1 MLKFTLATLG
11 PALLLAGAALWGGWW
26 AVCAV
31 LALSAMVTA
40 MDRLTHGIALPL
52 ARCSAARALSV
63 TLGALH
69 FPLLALG
76 VLALSGAT
84 GLAIWDRLAAF
95 LAFGIFFGQV
105 SNSNAHEL
113 IHASPRALR
122 RLGEWVYIT
131 LLFGHHTSAHRL
143 VHHVHAATARDPNSA
158 RPGEGLWRFIP
169 RAWIGSFRAGWQAES
184 ARRKTGRLH
193 PYARY
198 IGGAGLTAALAWA
211 LAGWAGV
218 ASLVCLAGYAQMQLL
233 MSDYVQHYGLRRRV
247 DATGRLEPVG
257 PQHSWNA
264 PHWYSAALMLNAPRH
279 SDHHIRPGRSFE
291 ELEIDAATMPLL
303 PHSLPVMATIATI
316 PPLWRRVMDR
326 RAARWQPDAPRPGT
340 IPPGT
345 PA

>member
-1 MLKFTLATLG
+1 MLKFAIATLG
-11 PALLLAGAALWGGWW
+11 PAGLLTGAALYGGAWS
-26 AVCAV
+26 V
-31 LALSAMVTA
+31 LAVVAVTAMVTA
-40 MDRLTHGIALPL
+40 MDRLTRGIALPL

-84 GLAIWDRLAAF
+84 GLAVWERLAAF
-95 LAFGIFFGQV
+95 LAFGVFFGQV

-113 IHASPRALR
+113 IHASPRAAR
-122 RLGEWVYIT
+122 RLGEWVYIS
-131 LLFGHHTSAHRL
+131 LLFGHHASAHRL
-143 VHHVHAATARDPNSA
+143 VHHVHAATNDDPNSA
-158 RPGEGLWRFIP
+158 RPGEGLWRFLP
-169 RAWIGSFRAGWQAES
+169 RAWIGSFRAGFRAES
-184 ARRKTGRLH
+184 KRCKPGTLH

-198 IGGAGLTAALAWA
+198 VGGAGLTATTAFA

-218 ASLVCLAGYAQMQLL
+218 LSLVCLAGYATMQLL

-247 DATGRLEPVG
+247 DTTGRLEPVG

-279 SDHHIRPGRSFE
+279 SDHHIRPGRGFE
-291 ELEIDAATMPLL
+291 ELEIDAATMPIL

-326 RAARWQPDAPRPGT
+326 RAARWQGAG
-340 IPPGT
+340 GST